1 MADILTC
8 NMLFHFKLSSLIT
21 NHSRHTQ
28 TILIVLF
35 YIKKNTVLNAFL
47 ILYVNKINYPIIIT
61 TLIYNK
67 YEQARNSPN
76 PPTICQP
83 LWFETGFH
91 NKILCYAWQPIT
103 INNAIKACFSD
114 NKYSIYIQI

>member
-21 NHSRHTQ
+21 NNSRHTQ

-35 YIKKNTVLNAFL
+35 CIKKNTVLNAFL

-61 TLIYNK
+61 TLIYNR
-67 YEQARNSPN
+67 YEQGRNSPN
-76 PPTICQP
+76 PPTIC
-83 LWFETGFH
+83 
-91 NKILCYAWQPIT
+91 
-103 INNAIKACFSD
+103 
-114 NKYSIYIQI
+114 